1 MIEVRLPSFV
11 LRALLSGLEAP
22 RRVKQVGIF
31 FADLLLMTLSFML
44 AANWVK
50 GWFPPYPVGLWVTL
64 GATVAGGSF
73 GLWLSGIYQSY
84 LRYWGGS
91 TLARALL
98 GGVTA
103 GISGYVLSRW
113 LFPGVLGV
121 GFFLLDAVLIV
132 LATAAARAVLS
143 GLLRVSVES
152 SAEPVVVYGAGS
164 AGQQVLSI
172 IRASQEYRPVCF
184 VDDDKRL
191 WGQSI
196 NGMRVESPSAL
207 PSWSPGV
214 GFRRIILAIPSAHPQ
229 KRREIVARL
238 AGLGVHVV
246 SIPPLDEVL
255 TGRRRIDQFLELD
268 VNDLLVR
275 DAVAPVPEL
284 FKRCVD
290 GKAVLVS
297 GAGGS
302 IGSEICRQCVA
313 GGVLRLVLFEISEPA
328 LYQIERELRATPE
341 VSSGQVTVVALLGDV
356 RDRRAIDKAIA
367 AFEVQTI
374 YHAAA
379 YKHVPLV
386 ETNIVAG
393 VLNNIFG
400 TRSVVEAA
408 ISGGVKDLVLISTDK
423 AVNPTNV
430 MGATKRGAEL
440 VVQVHAAE
448 SSTTRLSMVRF
459 GNVLASS
466 GSVVPLF
473 REQVRKGGP
482 VTVTHP
488 DVTRYFMTIPEAAQ
502 LVVQA
507 SGIAQ
512 GGEVFLLDMGKP
524 VRIRD
529 LAVQVIELLGK
540 SVRDDKNPDGDI
552 EIQYTDLR
560 PGEKLYEELLI
571 DAEAQSTA
579 HPKIRRAVERHVS
592 LAELEQRL
600 DELESACMIGDTD
613 RCRWVLRELVPQYTP
628 SSRNFDWMAAT
639 RDDADV

>member
-64 GATVAGGSF
+64 GATVAGGSL

-184 VDDDKRL
+184 VDDDRRL

-341 VSSGQVTVVALLGDV
+341 VSSGQATVVALLGDV

-430 MGATKRGAEL
+430 MGATKRCAEL
-440 VVQVHAAE
+440 VVQAYAAE

-613 RCRWVLRELVPQYTP
+613 RCRWLLRELVPQYTP
-628 SSRNFDWMAAT
+628 SSRNFDWMAAI

>member
-1 MIEVRLPSFV
+1 MIEVRLPSMV
-11 LRALLSGLEAP
+11 LRGLLSGLEAP
-22 RRVKQVGIF
+22 RRVKKAVMWV
-31 FADLLLMTLSFML
+31 ADVALMSLCFML
-44 AANWVK
+44 AANWIK
-50 GWFPPYPVGLWVTL
+50 GWSPPYPIGLWMTL
-64 GATVAGGSF
+64 GATVIGGSL
-73 GLWLSGIYQSY
+73 GLWLAGIYQSY

-91 TLARALL
+91 TLARAAV
-98 GGVTA
+98 GGVAA
-103 GISGYVLSRW
+103 GVTGYALSHW
-113 LFPGVLGV
+113 LFPGVVGA
-121 GFFLLDAVLIV
+121 GFFILVVVLNV
-132 LATAAARAVLS
+132 LAIAAMRATLS
-143 GLLRVSVES
+143 ALLRLSVES
-152 SAEPVVVYGAGS
+152 SAEPVVIYGAGS

-172 IRASQEYRPVCF
+172 IRASREYRPVCF

-196 NGMRVESPSAL
+196 NGLKVEPPSAL

-214 GFRRIILAIPSAHPQ
+214 GFRRIILAIPSASAQ
-229 KRREIVARL
+229 RRREIITRL
-238 AGLGVHVV
+238 TGLGVHVV

-275 DAVAPVPEL
+275 DAVAPIPEL
-284 FKRCVD
+284 FERCVA
-290 GKAVLVS
+290 GKTVMVS

-302 IGSEICRQCVA
+302 IGSEICRQCVVA
-313 GGVLRLVLFEISEPA
+313 GVSRLVLFDLSEPA
-328 LYQIERELRATPE
+328 LYQIERELRSIPE
-341 VSSGQVTVVALLGDV
+341 VASGRVTVVPLLGDV
-356 RDRRAIDKAIA
+356 RDRRALDKAIA
-367 AFEVQTI
+367 AFDVETI

-393 VLNNIFG
+393 ILNNVFG
-400 TRSVVEAA
+400 TRAVVEAA
-408 ISGGVKDLVLISTDK
+408 IAGDVKDLVLVSTDK

-430 MGATKRGAEL
+430 MGATKRCAEL
-440 VVQVHAAE
+440 VVQAYAADD
-448 SSTTRLSMVRF
+448 STTRLSMVRF

-507 SGIAQ
+507 SGIAR

-540 SVRDDKNPDGDI
+540 SVRDDNNPEGDI
-552 EIQYTDLR
+552 EIRYTDLR

-571 DAEAQSTA
+571 DAEAQTTP
-579 HPKIRRAVERHVS
+579 HPKIHRAVEQHMP
-592 LAELEQRL
+592 LAELVRIL
-600 DELESACMIGDTD
+600 DELVAACFSADTD
-613 RCRWVLRELVPQYTP
+613 RCRALLRELVPQYTP
-628 SSRNFDWMAAT
+628 SGRNFDWTAVMREEA
-639 RDDADV
+639 DA

>member
-1 MIEVRLPSFV
+1 
-11 LRALLSGLEAP
+11 
-22 RRVKQVGIF
+22 VGG
-31 FADLLLMTLSFML
+31 L
-44 AANWVK
+44 AA
-50 GWFPPYPVGLWVTL
+50 
-64 GATVAGGSF
+64 
-73 GLWLSGIYQSY
+73 
-84 LRYWGGS
+84 
-91 TLARALL
+91 
-98 GGVTA
+98 GVT
-103 GISGYVLSRW
+103 GYALSHW
-113 LFPGVLGV
+113 LFPGVLGA
-121 GFFLLDAVLIV
+121 GFFLLDVVLIV
-132 LATAAARAVLS
+132 LTVAAVRATLS
-143 GLLRVSVES
+143 ALLRVSVES
-152 SAEPVVVYGAGS
+152 SAEPVVIYGAGS

-172 IRASQEYRPVCF
+172 IRASREYRPVCF

-196 NGMRVESPSAL
+196 NGLKVEPPSAL
-207 PSWSPGV
+207 ASWSPGV
-214 GFRRIILAIPSAHPQ
+214 GFRRIILAIPSASAQ
-229 KRREIVARL
+229 RRREIITRL
-238 AGLGVHVV
+238 TGLGVHVV

-275 DAVAPVPEL
+275 DAVAPIPEL
-284 FKRCVD
+284 FERCVA
-290 GKAVLVS
+290 GKAVMVS

-302 IGSEICRQCVA
+302 IGSEICRQCVVA
-313 GGVLRLVLFEISEPA
+313 GVSRLVLFELSEPA
-328 LYQIERELRATPE
+328 LYQIERELRSIPE
-341 VSSGQVTVVALLGDV
+341 VASGRVTVVPLLGDV
-356 RDRRAIDKAIA
+356 RDRRALDKAIA
-367 AFEVQTI
+367 AFDVETI

-393 VLNNIFG
+393 ILNNVFG
-400 TRSVVEAA
+400 TRTVVEAA
-408 ISGGVKDLVLISTDK
+408 IAGDVKDLVLVSTDK

-430 MGATKRGAEL
+430 MGATKRCAEL
-440 VVQVHAAE
+440 VVQAYAATDD
-448 SSTTRLSMVRF
+448 STTRLSMVRF

-507 SGIAQ
+507 SGIAR

-540 SVRDDKNPDGDI
+540 SVRDDNNPEGDI
-552 EIQYTDLR
+552 EIRYTDLR

-571 DAEAQSTA
+571 DAEAQTTP
-579 HPKIRRAVERHVS
+579 HPKIRRAVEQHLPR
-592 LAELEQRL
+592 AELIRIL
-600 DELESACMIGDTD
+600 DELAAACFSADTD
-613 RCRWVLRELVPQYTP
+613 RCRALLRELVPQYTP
-628 SSRNFDWMAAT
+628 SGRNFDWMAVM
-639 RDDADV
+639 RDEADA

>member
-1 MIEVRLPSFV
+1 MIELRLPAFLLRGAMRGLDAPRPIKQFLMFGTDLVLMAVSFV
-11 LRALLSGLEAP
+11 
-22 RRVKQVGIF
+22 
-31 FADLLLMTLSFML
+31 L

-50 GWFPPYPVGLWVTL
+50 GWAPPYPAALWVILAGSVASGSL
-64 GATVAGGSF
+64 GLVI
-73 GLWLSGIYQSY
+73 SGTYRSY

-91 TLARALL
+91 TFARTLIGGFIAGL
-98 GGVTA
+98 GG
-103 GISGYVLSRW
+103 YLLSRW

-132 LATAAARAVLS
+132 LATSAARAVLS
-143 GLLRVSVES
+143 ALLRASVES
-152 SAEPVVVYGAGS
+152 SAEPVVIYGAGS

-172 IRASQEYRPVCF
+172 IRASREYRPVCF

-196 NGMRVESPSAL
+196 NGMRVEPPAAL
-207 PSWSPGV
+207 PAWSPGM
-214 GFRRIILAIPSAHPQ
+214 GFRRIILAIPSANSQ
-229 KRREIVARL
+229 RRREIIARL
-238 AGLGVHVV
+238 AGLGVHVL

-255 TGRRRIDQFLELD
+255 TGRRRLDQFLELD

-284 FKRCVD
+284 FERCVF
-290 GKAVLVS
+290 GKTVLVS

-302 IGSEICRQCVA
+302 IGSEIGRQCIAA
-313 GGVLRLVLFEISEPA
+313 GVSKLILLEISEPA
-328 LYQIERELRATPE
+328 LYQIERELRAAPE
-341 VSSGQVTVVALLGDV
+341 VISARVTLIPVLGDV
-356 RDRRAIDKAIA
+356 RDRAALDKVVK
-367 AFEVQTI
+367 AFSVETI

-386 ETNIVAG
+386 ETNVVAG
-393 VLNNIFG
+393 ILNNVFG
-400 TRSVVEAA
+400 TRSIVEAA
-408 ISGGVKDLVLISTDK
+408 IDAGVKDLVLVSTDK

-430 MGATKRGAEL
+430 MGATKRCAEL
-440 VVQVHAAE
+440 VVQAHAAV
-448 SSTTRLSMVRF
+448 SRTTRLSMVRF

-502 LVVQA
+502 LVLQA
-507 SGIAQ
+507 SGIAR

-540 SVRDDKNPDGDI
+540 SVRDEQNPDGDI
-552 EIQYTDLR
+552 EIRYTDLR

-571 DAEAQSTA
+571 DAEAQTTV
-579 HPKIRRAVERHVS
+579 HPKIRRAVEQHLPR
-592 LAELEQRL
+592 
-600 DELESACMIGDTD
+600 DELKEKLGALQLACSLGDTD
-613 RCRWVLRELVPQYTP
+613 RCRDLLRELVPQYTP
-628 SSRNFDWMAAT
+628 SSRNFDWMAST
-639 RDDADV
+639 RDEVDA

>member
-1 MIEVRLPSFV
+1 
-11 LRALLSGLEAP
+11 
-22 RRVKQVGIF
+22 VGG
-31 FADLLLMTLSFML
+31 L
-44 AANWVK
+44 AA
-50 GWFPPYPVGLWVTL
+50 
-64 GATVAGGSF
+64 
-73 GLWLSGIYQSY
+73 
-84 LRYWGGS
+84 
-91 TLARALL
+91 
-98 GGVTA
+98 GVT
-103 GISGYVLSRW
+103 GYALSHW
-113 LFPGVLGV
+113 LFPGVVGA
-121 GFFLLDAVLIV
+121 GFFLLVVVLNV
-132 LATAAARAVLS
+132 LATAAMRATLS
-143 GLLRVSVES
+143 ALLRVSVES
-152 SAEPVVVYGAGS
+152 SAEPVVIYGAGS

-172 IRASQEYRPVCF
+172 IRASREYRPVCF

-196 NGMRVESPSAL
+196 NGLKVEPPSAL

-214 GFRRIILAIPSAHPQ
+214 GFRRIILAIPSASAQ
-229 KRREIVARL
+229 RRREIITRL
-238 AGLGVHVV
+238 TGLGVHVV

-275 DAVAPVPEL
+275 DAVAPIPEL
-284 FKRCVD
+284 FERCVA
-290 GKAVLVS
+290 GKTVMVS

-302 IGSEICRQCVA
+302 IGSEICRQCVVA
-313 GGVLRLVLFEISEPA
+313 GVSRLVLFELSEPA
-328 LYQIERELRATPE
+328 LYQIERELRSIPE
-341 VSSGQVTVVALLGDV
+341 VALGRVTVVPLLGDV
-356 RDRRAIDKAIA
+356 RDRRALDKAIA
-367 AFEVQTI
+367 TFGIETI

-393 VLNNIFG
+393 ILNNVFG
-400 TRSVVEAA
+400 TRAVVEVA
-408 ISGGVKDLVLISTDK
+408 IAGNVKDLVLVSTDK

-430 MGATKRGAEL
+430 MGATKRCAEL
-440 VVQVHAAE
+440 VVQAYAADD
-448 SSTTRLSMVRF
+448 STTRLSMVRF

-507 SGIAQ
+507 SGIAR

-540 SVRDDKNPDGDI
+540 SVRDDNNPEGDI
-552 EIQYTDLR
+552 EIRYTDLR

-571 DAEAQSTA
+571 DAEAQTTP
-579 HPKIRRAVERHVS
+579 HPKIRRAVEQHMS
-592 LAELEQRL
+592 LAELVRML
-600 DELESACMIGDTD
+600 DELAAACFSADTD
-613 RCRWVLRELVPQYTP
+613 RCRALLRELVPQYTP
-628 SSRNFDWMAAT
+628 SGRNFDWMAVM
-639 RDDADV
+639 RDEADA

>member
-1 MIEVRLPSFV
+1 VIEVRLPSFV

-64 GATVAGGSF
+64 GATVAGGSL

-184 VDDDKRL
+184 VDDDRRL

-341 VSSGQVTVVALLGDV
+341 VSSGQATVVALLGDV

-430 MGATKRGAEL
+430 MGATKRCAEL
-440 VVQVHAAE
+440 VVQAYAAE

-613 RCRWVLRELVPQYTP
+613 RCRWLLRELVPQYTP
-628 SSRNFDWMAAT
+628 SSRNFDWMAAI

>member
-1 MIEVRLPSFV
+1 MIELRVPSVV
-11 LRALLSGLEAP
+11 LRALLAGLEAP
-22 RRVKQVGIF
+22 RRVKQAVMFG
-31 FADLLLMTLSFML
+31 ADLALLAICFML

-50 GWFPPYPVGLWVTL
+50 GWSPPYP
-64 GATVAGGSF
+64 S
-73 GLWLSGIYQSY
+73 GLWLTLAVTVVGGGIGLVVSGLYQSY

-91 TLARALL
+91 TFARTLI
-98 GGVTA
+98 GGFAA
-103 GISGYVLSRW
+103 GLSGYLVSRW
-113 LFPGVLGV
+113 LFPGVLGA

-132 LATAAARAVLS
+132 LATSGSRAVLS
-143 GLLRVSVES
+143 ALLRASVES
-152 SAEPVVVYGAGS
+152 SAEPVVIYGAGS

-172 IRASQEYRPVCF
+172 IRASREYRPVCF
-184 VDDDKRL
+184 VDDNKRL

-196 NGMRVESPSAL
+196 NGMKVEPPSAL
-207 PSWSPGV
+207 PAWSPGV
-214 GFRRIILAIPSAHPQ
+214 GFRRIILAIPSANPQ
-229 KRREIVARL
+229 RRREIIARL
-238 AGLGVHVV
+238 TGLGVHVL

-255 TGRRRIDQFLELD
+255 TGRRRLDQFLELD

-284 FKRCVD
+284 FERCVS
-290 GKAVLVS
+290 GKTVLVS

-302 IGSEICRQCVA
+302 IGSEICRQCIAA
-313 GGVLRLVLFEISEPA
+313 GASKLILFEISEPA
-328 LYQIERELRATPE
+328 LYQIERELRAAPE
-341 VSSGQVTVVALLGDV
+341 VISASVTLIPVLGDV
-356 RDRRAIDKAIA
+356 RDRAALDKVVS
-367 AFEVQTI
+367 AFSVETI

-386 ETNIVAG
+386 ETNVVAG
-393 VLNNIFG
+393 ILNNVFG

-408 ISGGVKDLVLISTDK
+408 INAGVKDLVLVSTDK

-430 MGATKRGAEL
+430 MGATKRCAEL
-440 VVQVHAAE
+440 VVQAHAAD

-502 LVVQA
+502 LVLQA
-507 SGIAQ
+507 SGIAR

-540 SVRDDKNPDGDI
+540 SVRDEQNPDGDI
-552 EIQYTDLR
+552 EIRYTDLR

-571 DAEAQSTA
+571 DAEAQTTV
-579 HPKIRRAVERHVS
+579 HPTIRRAVEQHLS
-592 LAELEQRL
+592 LDTLKDKL
-600 DELESACMIGDTD
+600 SALQIACSVGDTD
-613 RCRWVLRELVPQYTP
+613 RCRDLLRELVPQYTP
-628 SSRNFDWMAAT
+628 SSRNFDWMASS
-639 RDDADV
+639 RDEVDA

>member
-1 MIEVRLPSFV
+1 MIELRLPAFL
-11 LRALLSGLEAP
+11 LRGALRGLDAP
-22 RRVKQVGIF
+22 RLIKQF
-31 FADLLLMTLSFML
+31 LMFSTDLVLMAVSFIL

-50 GWFPPYPVGLWVTL
+50 GWAPPYP
-64 GATVAGGSF
+64 AA
-73 GLWLSGIYQSY
+73 LWLILAGSVASGSLGLVISGTYRSY

-91 TLARALL
+91 TFARTLIGGFAAGL
-98 GGVTA
+98 GG
-103 GISGYVLSRW
+103 YLLNRW
-113 LFPGVLGV
+113 LFPGVLGI

-132 LATAAARAVLS
+132 LATSAARAVLS
-143 GLLRVSVES
+143 ALLRASVES
-152 SAEPVVVYGAGS
+152 SAEPVVIYGAGS

-172 IRASQEYRPVCF
+172 IRASREYRPVCF

-196 NGMRVESPSAL
+196 NGMKVEPPLAL
-207 PSWSPGV
+207 PAWSPGV
-214 GFRRIILAIPSAHPQ
+214 GFRRIILAIPSANPQ
-229 KRREIVARL
+229 RRREIIARL
-238 AGLGVHVV
+238 AGLGVHVL

-255 TGRRRIDQFLELD
+255 TGRRRLDQFLELD

-284 FKRCVD
+284 FERCVF
-290 GKAVLVS
+290 GKTVLVS

-302 IGSEICRQCVA
+302 IGSEIGRQCIAA
-313 GGVLRLVLFEISEPA
+313 GVSRLILFEISEPA
-328 LYQIERELRATPE
+328 LYQIERELRAAPE
-341 VSSGQVTVVALLGDV
+341 VISARVTLIPVLGDV
-356 RDRRAIDKAIA
+356 RDRVALDKVIRAFAV
-367 AFEVQTI
+367 ETI

-386 ETNIVAG
+386 ETNVVAG
-393 VLNNIFG
+393 ILNNVFG

-408 ISGGVKDLVLISTDK
+408 IDAGVKDLVLVSTDK

-430 MGATKRGAEL
+430 MGATKRCAEL
-440 VVQVHAAE
+440 VVQAHAAA
-448 SSTTRLSMVRF
+448 SRTTRLSMVRF

-502 LVVQA
+502 LVLQA
-507 SGIAQ
+507 SGIAC

-540 SVRDDKNPDGDI
+540 SVRDDRNPEGDI

-571 DAEAQSTA
+571 DAEAQTTL
-579 HPKIRRAVERHVS
+579 HPKIRRAVEQHLS
-592 LAELEQRL
+592 LDVLKDKL
-600 DELESACMIGDTD
+600 SALQLACSAGDTD
-613 RCRWVLRELVPQYTP
+613 RCRDLLRELVPQYQP

-639 RDDADV
+639 RDEVDA